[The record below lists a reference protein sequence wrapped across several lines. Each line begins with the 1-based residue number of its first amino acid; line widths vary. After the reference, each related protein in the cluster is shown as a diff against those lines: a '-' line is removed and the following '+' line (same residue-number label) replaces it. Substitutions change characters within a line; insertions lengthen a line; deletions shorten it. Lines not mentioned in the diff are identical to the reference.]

1 MSTPLR
7 ACRPRLTAA
16 QGPRVEQRA
25 ILARTLQKSQSRAKA
40 SEHGRGYEQAC
51 RHPSK
56 TNTPRELILKVRN
69 RPRLCEYAFS
79 HSLDPK
85 RPVTNDRAFALR

>member
-25 ILARTLQKSQSRAKA
+25 ILARTRQKSRSSANA
-40 SEHGRGYEQAC
+40 SEHGRQHEQTY
-51 RHPSK
+51 RQPSK
-56 TNTPRELILKVRN
+56 IQVLEESALDRLLPVATVRLREG
-69 RPRLCEYAFS
+69 
-79 HSLDPK
+79 
-85 RPVTNDRAFALR
+85 